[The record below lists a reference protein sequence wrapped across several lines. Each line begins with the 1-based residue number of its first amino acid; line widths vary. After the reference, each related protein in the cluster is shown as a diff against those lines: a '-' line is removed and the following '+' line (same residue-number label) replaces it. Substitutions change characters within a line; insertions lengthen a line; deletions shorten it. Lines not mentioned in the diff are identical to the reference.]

1 MRVKRCRAVL
11 LAAAILLFGLTGCAE
26 NQIPD
31 LTDEQ
36 IQQVGEFV
44 AITMMKYD
52 AGHRSRLM
60 DLPEMEE
67 TGETAPKPEEPA
79 GMAPVDDTPVVNSA
93 GIETAE
99 KELEYSMEEV
109 MGLPEGVSVL
119 FTDTEICNDY
129 PGESDSFNMSAGDGK
144 KLLVL
149 HFSIANAG
157 QQEQELDLLSSGTV
171 YRITVNGEYSRRA
184 LTTML
189 LDDMTSYQGT
199 IPAGES
205 AEAVLIIEIEG
216 SLSTVTSLTLDAK
229 NGDMTQTTELLSEK
243 AD

>member
-1 MRVKRCRAVL
+1 MRLRRCRAAL
-11 LAAAILLFGLTGCAE
+11 LAAAMLLFGLTGCAE

-36 IQQVGEFV
+36 MQQVGEFV

-60 DLPEMEE
+60 DLPVIEE
-67 TGETAPKPEEPA
+67 TEEAAPEPEKPA
-79 GMAPVDDTPVVNSA
+79 GMAPVDDTPVVDSA
-93 GIETAE
+93 GIEAAE
-99 KELEYSMEEV
+99 EEPEYSMEEV

-119 FTDTEICNDY
+119 FTDTEICDNY
-129 PGESDSFNMSAGDGK
+129 PGESDFFNMSAGEGK

-157 QQEQELDLLSSGTV
+157 QQEQEVDLLSSGTV
-171 YRITVNGEYSRRA
+171 YRVTVNGEYSRRA

-189 LDDMTSYQGT
+189 LDDMTSYQGAL
-199 IPAGES
+199 PAGES
-205 AEAVLIIEIEG
+205 TEAVLIIEIEG
-216 SLSTVTSLTLDAK
+216 SLSAVDSLTLDVK
-229 NGDMTQTTELLSEK
+229 NGDMTRTIELLAEET
-243 AD
+243 D